1 MHKFA
6 FHNSFSLNFLRYM
19 YQYSVSVLT
28 MFSFLDGTNAISSIL
43 RGGLRLLR
51 WGTERGRGNRN
62 GICQGRRRRS
72 CVAIRRHSLN
82 HFRVSTVLVSIVN
95 GT

>member
-6 FHNSFSLNFLRYM
+6 LHNSFHLFFALHVPD
-19 YQYSVSVLT
+19 SVSVLT
-28 MFSFLDGTNAISSIL
+28 VFSSLDGTNTISSIV
-43 RGGLRLLR
+43 RGGLRLLC